1 MNLLILARR
10 SWGTP
15 KRKLRIYQ
23 SRGGLR
29 HEGVMKGVI
38 DRPIVLLG
46 PIARR
51 LITID
56 CQLYVTETSKGY
68 PYQLEYFSFT
78 VNASDSVWIV

>member
-1 MNLLILARR
+1 
-10 SWGTP
+10 
-15 KRKLRIYQ
+15 
-23 SRGGLR
+23 
-29 HEGVMKGVI
+29 MKGVI